1 MAARKRHDSPK
12 KEPSGVGEI
21 LESLKAKTR
30 LGKQLNQAQIWER
43 WPELAGQYLCGH
55 GHPQTV
61 KDQTLYI
68 EAYST
73 VWMNKFAYYK
83 WDIIKRINR
92 MAGEELVSDIFLLL
106 SDDSPSASS
115 QDDV

>member
-1 MAARKRHDSPK
+1 MANRKKRDSEKQDPT
-12 KEPSGVGEI
+12 GVGEI
-21 LESLKAKTR
+21 IASLKKKSR
-30 LGKQLNQAQIWER
+30 LGKQLEQAQIWER

-68 EAYST
+68 EAYSP

-83 WDIIKRINR
+83 WDIIRRINQ
-92 MAGEELVSDIFLLL
+92 MAGQELVSDIFILLG
-106 SDDSPSASS
+106 DDSPAPPS
-115 QDDV
+115 QDGV

>member
-1 MAARKRHDSPK
+1 MASRKKNETDKQTPA
-12 KEPSGVGEI
+12 GVGEI

-30 LGKQLNQAQIWER
+30 LGKQLRQAQIWER

-68 EAYST
+68 EAYSP

-83 WDIIKRINR
+83 WDIIRRINQ
-92 MAGEELVSDIFLLL
+92 MAGHELVSDIFILLGE
-106 SDDSPSASS
+106 DVPSPPS
-115 QDDV
+115 QDGV